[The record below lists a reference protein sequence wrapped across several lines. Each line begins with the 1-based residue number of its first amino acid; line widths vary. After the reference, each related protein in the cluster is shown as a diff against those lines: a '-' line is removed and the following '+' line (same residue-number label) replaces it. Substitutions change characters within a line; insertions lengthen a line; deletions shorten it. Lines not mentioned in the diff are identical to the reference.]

1 MFCVSHSG
9 KIGPHPKDFIL
20 KNQTA
25 LFLFFRHIS
34 HNTHHTSARMSWLL
48 RDVAEEKRLEN
59 KADSLN
65 QELRREG
72 DKVAQMKKDIGALSE
87 AKTRLEDINAKLSN
101 ETQALNTKLE
111 HRNDDIRTLSDTV
124 ASLRAEL
131 EEAKRQVASVKSEDS
146 SNREKLESMTAKN
159 TALESRDSS
168 LEEEKRHLK
177 ARIRELELELENL
190 KCETK
195 EGRSQIT
202 DLAVKGSSYE
212 QRVKGLESDKI
223 HLEAWNKEKERHA
236 TALQTEKT
244 QLEKERA
251 ARQQELT
258 DLKETKVKLE
268 VSVKDLEKR
277 ERELAQKIAAQQA
290 AFDAKEK
297 EMRRSIEAERDRM
310 AKDTRE
316 DKNQQQDFFKNM
328 MTTMLDLNKQA
339 TERQDREREKQQDFT
354 KYLLGQQH
362 ELPGTMSRLC
372 YQPVMEAASV
382 PISEQHEK
390 RKELEGPQSDD
401 GK

>member
-1 MFCVSHSG
+1 
-9 KIGPHPKDFIL
+9 
-20 KNQTA
+20 
-25 LFLFFRHIS
+25 
-34 HNTHHTSARMSWLL
+34 MSWLF

-72 DKVAQMKKDIGALSE
+72 DKAAQLQKDIGALSG
-87 AKTRLEDINAKLSN
+87 ANQTLKTTNAELSK
-101 ETQALNTKLE
+101 ETDALKTKLE
-111 HRNDDIRTLSDTV
+111 HRNNDILTLSDTV

-131 EEAKRQVASVKSEDS
+131 EEAKRQVASMKSQDS
-146 SNREKLESMTAKN
+146 SNREKLDSMTAKN
-159 TALESRDSS
+159 TALESRNSS
-168 LEEEKRHLK
+168 LEEETRHLK

-195 EGRSQIT
+195 EGRSQTT

-212 QRVKGLESDKI
+212 QRVKGLESEKI

-236 TALQTEKT
+236 TALQTKKT
-244 QLEKERA
+244 QLETERA

-258 DLKETKVKLE
+258 DLKEMKVKLE

-277 ERELAQKIAAQQA
+277 EREMAQHIVVQQA

-297 EMRRSIEAERDRM
+297 EMRRSMEAERDRM

-316 DKNQQQDFFKNM
+316 DKNQQQEFFKNM

-339 TERQDREREKQQDFT
+339 IERQDREREKQQDFT

-362 ELPGTMSRLC
+362 ELPGNVSRLC

-390 RKELEGPQSDD
+390 RKELEGPESDD